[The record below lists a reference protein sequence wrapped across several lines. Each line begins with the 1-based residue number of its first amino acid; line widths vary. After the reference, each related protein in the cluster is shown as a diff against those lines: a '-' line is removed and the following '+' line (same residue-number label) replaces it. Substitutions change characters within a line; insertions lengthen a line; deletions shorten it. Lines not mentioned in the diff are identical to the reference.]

1 MKNLKDWKQFN
12 EAIDRSQIFVGES
25 EETIKAAEKVI
36 SDLFTAIK
44 KKVDLRKT
52 FSKFGSKIGGMFK
65 RNKPSMETEPDT
77 PKKHGRRIW
86 KEYTIDD
93 YMPIDEPE
101 PDTPKKHGR
110 RIWKEY
116 TIDDYMPIDEPKP
129 NMGLVRSSKNRDAEV
144 KYIEYISQNTDMIR
158 WIKPVEVHFLL
169 SLAKKNIKENGD
181 LEMLQDLCV
190 KINNNIPR

>member
-12 EAIDRSQIFVGES
+12 EAIDRSQIFGGES

-65 RNKPSMETEPDT
+65 RNKPSMETEP
-77 PKKHGRRIW
+77 
-86 KEYTIDD
+86 EYNIDD
-93 YMPIDEPE
+93 MP
-101 PDTPKKHGR
+101 T
-110 RIWKEY
+110 
-116 TIDDYMPIDEPKP
+116 DEPKP